1 MRAAALLGPGNL
13 SRYVEKFRRVGSAEW
28 TMYPPASSNDADAAV
43 IFGGD
48 GTVHRHLARLVTLGL
63 PALVVPCGS
72 GNDFA
77 RALKLRSVRDSLAA
91 WRRFAEGG
99 KNVRAIDLGLI
110 WKTEPTETITGRASA
125 QDSKSTASDKSVQPT
140 HKHPGHYFCCVAGAG
155 LDAEINRHA
164 NALPK
169 WIRSHGGYAL
179 CAPREFLRFAPF
191 PMKVS
196 LGDEDGAPAK
206 PTILA
211 AFANAPTYGGGM
223 KIAPGA
229 QLDDGKLDV
238 CIVCAM
244 NTLKLFCLFP
254 TVYFGRHLSFREVE
268 YAQAETARLET
279 EPPLNVYADGEYV
292 CQTPV
297 EFSVA
302 RNALK
307 VIVPG

>member
-1 MRAAALLGPGNL
+1 MRAAAIVGPGKL
-13 SRYVEKFRRVGSAEW
+13 SKYLDKFQRAGKAKWNEG
-28 TMYPPASSNDADAAV
+28 PPASSNDADVAV

-48 GTVHRHLARLVTLGL
+48 GTVHRHLAQLVTLGL
-63 PALVVPCGS
+63 PVLVVPCGS

-77 RALKLRSVRDSLAA
+77 RALKLRRVRDSLAA
-91 WRRFAEGG
+91 WRQYAAGG

-110 WKTEPTETITGRASA
+110 RETVPAETMMGGTRV
-125 QDSKSTASDKSVQPT
+125 QVSKSDASDKSVRST
-140 HKHPGHYFCCVAGAG
+140 HFCCVAGAG
-155 LDAEINRHA
+155 LDSEINRRA
-164 NALPK
+164 NDLPK

-179 CAPREFLRFAPF
+179 CAPREFLRFVPF

-196 LGDEDGAPAK
+196 LGDENVASAK

-223 KIAPGA
+223 KIAPDA

-238 CIVCAM
+238 CVVRAM
-244 NTLKLFCLFP
+244 DTLKLFCLFP
-254 TVYFGRHLSFREVE
+254 TVYFGKHLSFCEVE

-279 EPPLNVYADGEYV
+279 ELPLDVYADGEYV

-307 VIVPG
+307 VIVPA

>member
-1 MRAAALLGPGNL
+1 MRAAAILGLGNI
-13 SRYVEKFRRVGSAEW
+13 SRCAERFRRIGNAEW
-28 TMYPPASSNDADAAV
+28 ISGLPASSNDADAVV

-48 GTVHRHLARLVTLGL
+48 GTVHRYLAHLVSLKL
-63 PALVVPCGS
+63 PFLVVPCGS

-77 RALKLRSVRDSLAA
+77 RALKLLSMRNSLGA
-91 WRRFAEGG
+91 WREFAAGG
-99 KNVRAIDLGLI
+99 NNVRTIDLGI
-110 WKTEPTETITGRASA
+110 IRGGSEANIAGGASA
-125 QDSKSTASDKSVQPT
+125 P
-140 HKHPGHYFCCVAGAG
+140 HYFCCVAGVG
-155 LDAEINRHA
+155 IDTEIARRA

-196 LGDEDGAPAK
+196 LGHKDAPAE

-223 KIAPGA
+223 KIAPQA
-229 QLDDGKLDV
+229 RLDDGKLDV
-238 CIVCAM
+238 CVVRAM
-244 NTLKLFCLFP
+244 DPFKLFCLFP
-254 TVYFGRHLSFREVE
+254 TVYFGGHLSFREVE
-268 YAQAETARLET
+268 YAQTETARLET
-279 EPPLNVYADGEYV
+279 GYPLDVYADGEYV

-297 EFSVA
+297 EFGVA

-307 VIVPG
+307 VIVPE